1 MKKRSPFT
9 SVVFAG
15 GGCRCLWQ
23 AGFMVEAASALEIVP
38 TEVAG
43 ASAGAAIACMYYAGR
58 TDFAMEHFK
67 EATSRNRR
75 NFYPFRIFGR
85 QPVFPQY
92 TMYRDL
98 MLKTMDGPAMKKLKK
113 GPDIR
118 ILVSRPPAWL
128 GPRSATLIGISA
140 YLTDKHLYGSVHPKL
155 PSRLGFYPEVESARD
170 CETAEALA
178 DLVLASSCTPPFTPI
193 MRRNGAT
200 VLDGGLIDNVP
211 MRALSNNEGTALILL
226 TRQYP
231 QTAIPAIAG
240 RVYVQPSRP
249 SPIAKWDYT
258 NPRGIQEVFDLGK
271 RDGETFA
278 KAFRQRTAR

>member
-1 MKKRSPFT
+1 MKTKSPFT

-23 AGFMVEAASALEIVP
+23 AGFMTEASPKLKISP

-43 ASAGAAIACMYYAGR
+43 ASAGAAIACMFYSGR
-58 TDFAMEHFK
+58 TEFALEYFK
-67 EATSRNRR
+67 KATSGNKK
-75 NFYPFRIFGR
+75 NFYITKVFGKE
-85 QPVFPQY
+85 PALPHY
-92 TMYRDL
+92 AMYRDL
-98 MLKTMDGPAMKKLKK
+98 MLRTMEGPAFNKLKK

-118 ILVSRPPAWL
+118 VLVSHPPAWL

-140 YLTDKHLYGSVHPKL
+140 YLIDKHVYGMVHPRL
-155 PSRLGFYPEVESARD
+155 PLRLGFYPEVAGVHD
-170 CETAEALA
+170 CGTPEELA

-193 MRRNGAT
+193 MRRNGKT

-211 MRALSNNEGTALILL
+211 MRALSKNDGPILILL

-231 QTAIPAIAG
+231 ESAIPKIPG
-240 RVYVQPSRP
+240 RVYVQPSQP

-258 NPRGIQEVFDLGK
+258 SPRGIQEVFDLGR
-271 RDGETFA
+271 RDGENFA
-278 KAFRQRTAR
+278 KTYGQTVAR